1 MRPGVQRET
10 DVGLC
15 ECVRIVGPVAAHR
28 DQPPLALFAPDQRE
42 LVLRRRL
49 REEIVDSGFR
59 RARGGGE
66 RVIAGDH
73 YRADAPFAKPAETL
87 AARSEERRV
96 GKSCVS
102 TCRARWSPYHSK
114 KNKTQQRTEPIIYH
128 KSHATHRTQ

>member
-59 RARGGGE
+59 RDRGGGE

-73 YRADAPFAKPAETL
+73 YRADAHFAKLPETL
-87 AARSEERRV
+87 ADSRLDDVLEVALAEQASVPDHHERGVARTAE
-96 GKSCVS
+96 
-102 TCRARWSPYHSK
+102 PYCD
-114 KNKTQQRTEPIIYH
+114 I
-128 KSHATHRTQ
+128 

>member
-59 RARGGGE
+59 RDRGGGE
-66 RVIAGDH
+66 RVMAGDP
-73 YRADAPFAKPAETL
+73 YRADAHFAKLAETPADCPL
-87 AARSEERRV
+87 CDRLYVVRTRLRWGMGEYVRV
-96 GKSCVS
+96 SSGG
-102 TCRARWSPYHSK
+102 CRV
-114 KNKTQQRTEPIIYH
+114 H
-128 KSHATHRTQ
+128 K